1 MAKFYAVWLA
11 CKFNYFNE
19 NLPEFFSLTGI
30 FPNISF
36 NSRSI
41 IAKEDSGRPFMGGS
55 CSNSFMNFVSAST
68 LLWRASASVA
78 KLARSSEILKKN
90 RRGIVI
96 VNIFHTY
103 ITVVWTRITTHSI
116 GTEVKLFVF
125 LLQGCPILFIFFL
138 ERGPYI
144 FHRYSYVIVREM
156 VLKKIGLDMWNIFHK
171 KHTRT
176 IATHWTYQFGR

>member
-1 MAKFYAVWLA
+1 MSKFYAVWFA

-55 CSNSFMNFVSAST
+55 CTNSSMNFVSAST
-68 LLWRASASVA
+68 LLWRASASVV
-78 KLARSSEILKKN
+78 KLARSSEILKKQKGN
-90 RRGIVI
+90 CYVNELLWN
-96 VNIFHTY
+96 VNILHTY

-116 GTEVKLFVF
+116 GTEFKLFVF

-138 ERGPYI
+138 EQSPYI
-144 FHRYSYVIVREM
+144 FHRYSYAIVPEM
-156 VLKKIGLDMWNIFHK
+156 LLKKIG
-171 KHTRT
+171 
-176 IATHWTYQFGR
+176 